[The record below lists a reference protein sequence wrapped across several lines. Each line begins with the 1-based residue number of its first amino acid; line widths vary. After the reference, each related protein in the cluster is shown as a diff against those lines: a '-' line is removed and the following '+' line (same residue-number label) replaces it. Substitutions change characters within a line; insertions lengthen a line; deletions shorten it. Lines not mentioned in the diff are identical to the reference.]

1 MAEKKKKKKKRRRFR
16 QLRLLLHHGLILDH
30 LAGMSGSECKVYI
43 VIAMHAN
50 WHTGR
55 AAPTFETIS
64 SITGIRDHRTIRSA
78 IDSLEQRGL
87 IKLEFRRAKS
97 RKGEEHGRL
106 RFFYQLTHPAT
117 AEYFRNRKK
126 T

>member
-1 MAEKKKKKKKRRRFR
+1 MAEKKKTKRKRRRFR

-30 LAGMSGSECKVYI
+30 LAGMSGNEWKVYT

-50 WHTGR
+50 WFTGR
-55 AAPTFETIS
+55 AAPTFDRIS
-64 SITGIRDHRTIRSA
+64 SITGIKFHQTIRSA

-87 IKLEFRRAKS
+87 IKLEFRKAKS

-117 AEYFRNRKK
+117 AEYFRGRKK
-126 T
+126 P